1 MQNRKQTMPVKR
13 PNMFTAIRTNNPDLI
28 SELRRVHVAAVE
40 DNYYAKNYIVPL
52 EEAHVTLNVF
62 ELLDMR
68 QEPFLIEEFQRSLA
82 QKKSQLLKLDKK
94 LEFCG
99 LDCFGNKI
107 LYAKPIGGM
116 DLLKSAHDVL
126 EKTINDNQILKTY
139 GFSTYNPHL
148 TMLRIRGANPDRV
161 DLLKLSAQFR
171 NTTFGTH
178 QATSIQLCK
187 MRHKTMDGYWQVISQ
202 FDL

>member
-1 MQNRKQTMPVKR
+1 MSVQR

-68 QEPFLIEEFQRSLA
+68 QEPFLIEEFQRSLT

-94 LEFCG
+94 LEFSG
-99 LDCFGNKI
+99 LDCFGDKI
-107 LYAKPIGGM
+107 LYAC
-116 DLLKSAHDVL
+116 LL
-126 EKTINDNQILKTY
+126 Y
-139 GFSTYNPHL
+139 
-148 TMLRIRGANPDRV
+148 
-161 DLLKLSAQFR
+161 
-171 NTTFGTH
+171 
-178 QATSIQLCK
+178 TSPSP
-187 MRHKTMDGYWQVISQ
+187 RD
-202 FDL
+202 